1 MKKAVVVTI
10 AVWMAGF
17 ASAAVVIHQIRRPL
31 SLANAVNTV
40 TTAACEPVEPVE
52 QADLAEPVP
61 PVMDLPMDTIVGS
74 RFRGLAEKQGADDLV
89 IGPGVVT
96 HPSPTDSPAGAH

>member
-1 MKKAVVVTI
+1 MKKGVVVAI

-31 SLANAVNTV
+31 GLANTVNTV
-40 TTAACEPVEPVE
+40 TTAACEPAGPVE

-61 PVMDLPMDTIVGS
+61 PVMDLPADTIVGS
-74 RFRGLAEKQGADDLV
+74 RFSGVAEKQGADDLV